1 MITAPV
7 NRVIPFSS
15 VDGPGNRT
23 VFFLQGCNFN
33 CGYCH
38 NPETIHICNHC
49 GACIGICPTGA
60 IRLTDGKV
68 QYDRSVCCGCDACI
82 RACPRDSSPK
92 IDWME
97 PEQALEILRRN
108 RPFIRGVTVSGGEC
122 TLRRDFVL
130 ALFRGAK
137 QMGLNTL
144 LDSNGNFDFAQDSE
158 LLDVSD
164 GVMLDVKCF
173 DAAAHHALT
182 DAENTLVLKNLFY
195 LARIGKLEEVRTVI
209 VPDRLPNEETVR
221 RVCDVLSPYWR
232 EGVNIGYKLIRFR
245 PLGVRASYRGISV
258 PNDSS
263 MDELRNIVLNAGC
276 KRIELL

>member
-23 VFFLQGCNFN
+23 VFFFQGCNFN

-38 NPETIHICNHC
+38 NPETIHLCNNC
-49 GACIGICPTGA
+49 GACVGGCPTGA
-60 IRLTDGKV
+60 IRLIDGRV
-68 QYDRSVCCGCDACI
+68 RYDRAICCGCDACL
-82 RACPRDSSPK
+82 RACPRDASPK

-97 PEQALEILRRN
+97 PEQALEMLRNN

-122 TLRRDFVL
+122 TLQRDFVL

-137 QMGLNTL
+137 QMGLGTL
-144 LDSNGNFDFAQDSE
+144 LDSNGNYDFEQDAD

-173 DAAAHHALT
+173 DPAVHRALT
-182 DAENTLVLKNLFY
+182 GADNALVRKNLSF
-195 LARIGKLEEVRTVI
+195 LASAGKLEEVRTVV
-209 VPDRLPNEETVR
+209 VPDQLPNEKTVR
-221 RVCDVLSPYWR
+221 RVCEVLDPYWR
-232 EGVNIGYKLIRFR
+232 EGANIGYKLIRFR
-245 PLGVRASYRGISV
+245 PLGVRENYRRVSV
-258 PNDSS
+258 PCESS
-263 MDELRNIVLNAGC
+263 MEELKCIVLSAGC
-276 KRIELL
+276 RRVEVI